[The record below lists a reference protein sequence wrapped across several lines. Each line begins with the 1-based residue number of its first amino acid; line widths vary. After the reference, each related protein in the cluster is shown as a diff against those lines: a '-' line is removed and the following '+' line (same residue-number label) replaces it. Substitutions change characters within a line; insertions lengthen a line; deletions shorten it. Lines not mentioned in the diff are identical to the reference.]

1 MNHEFDVNLAKAYGV
16 KEAIILEMI
25 SKTIAAT
32 DDSEIIYAD
41 ERAWVKISA
50 SYLHN
55 MMPYMTQNKISR
67 NLQSLVAQGALLSTH
82 FPENKLDRTLWYSIV

>member
-50 SYLHN
+50 SYLHK
-55 MMPYMTQNKISR
+55 M
-67 NLQSLVAQGALLSTH
+67 
-82 FPENKLDRTLWYSIV
+82 